1 MPEVFKPS
9 RASDAAASDLTLEGV
24 LESVT
29 FANEETGWS
38 VVRLEVEGRRV
49 PVTAVGL
56 LPGVRPGECLRLTGR
71 WETDR
76 RFGEQFKFSGYLP
89 VLPATLVGMERYLAS
104 GLIRGIGKV
113 MAARLVKS
121 FGLET
126 MDVIERTPERLEEV
140 EGVGPARR
148 ALICGAWSEQRAVR
162 QVMLFLQSHGV
173 ATAHAHRIWR
183 QYGDAAIAIVRD
195 NPYRLAEEVFGIG
208 FRTADTIAR
217 SLGLPTT
224 APQRLE
230 AGLIHALVEGAE
242 SSGHVFLPR
251 GELVQRAVELLQVES
266 GPLEHAVDDL
276 DRRGLVRAEPLPG
289 NEDGG
294 APAQPV
300 YLAHLYADETAA
312 AELLGVILAA
322 GDAAT
327 RLDVEAELKR
337 FEGEWGLTLAL
348 PQRAA
353 VTRALTG
360 NALVITG
367 GPGTGK
373 TTIINAIVRILEGVG
388 DRVLLCAPTGR
399 AAKRMEEATG
409 RPAKTIHR
417 LLEFNP
423 RRGEFDRN
431 GARRLAADLIIVDEM
446 SMVDL
451 PLFGHLL
458 KAIPVGCRL
467 ILVGDVDQLPSV
479 GPGSV
484 LRDLIR
490 SNALET
496 AALTEIFRQAEA
508 SRIVVN
514 AHRVNSGRLPQ
525 GAGSGE
531 APPPVPATG
540 QPRGSLTAQALQR
553 SVPLATE
560 TRHRGFPLA
569 PQAGR
574 GQGEGTTTMLAGSS
588 DFYFIPR
595 EEPEAILEAIKRL
608 VRHEIPQRLRV
619 DALEGIQVLTPM
631 HKGLLGTVSLN
642 AELQGLLNPR
652 GEQVGRPGRL
662 FRAGD
667 KVMQIRN
674 NYELEVFN
682 GDLGRI
688 DEADAEAQEV
698 TVLFDGRPVVY
709 SYADLDELVLGYAC
723 SIHKSQGS
731 EYPAVVIP
739 LHTQH
744 YVLLQRNLL
753 YTAITRGRRLVVIV
767 GSRKAAAIAVRN
779 AGVRERHSRL
789 AARLAEATHRA

>member
-1 MPEVFKPS
+1 MPELPKNF
-9 RASDAAASDLTLEGV
+9 RAPGTDAAEGDVTLEGV

-38 VVRLEVEGRRV
+38 VVRLEVEGRRG

-56 LPGVRPGECLRLTGR
+56 LPGVRLGECLRLTGR

-76 RFGEQFKFSGYLP
+76 RFGEQFKFNGYLP

-113 MAARLVKS
+113 IAARLVKR

-126 MDVIERTPERLEEV
+126 MDVIDRAPERLEEV

-148 ALICGAWSEQRAVR
+148 ALISGAWSEQRAVR

-217 SLGLPTT
+217 SLGLSTI

-242 SSGHVFLPR
+242 SAGHVYLPR
-251 GELVQRAVELLQVES
+251 GELAQRAVELLQVEP
-266 GPLEHAVDDL
+266 GPLEHAIDDL

-300 YLAHLYADETAA
+300 YLARLYADETAA
-312 AELLGVILAA
+312 AGLLGVILAA

-327 RLDVEAELKR
+327 RFDVEAELSR
-337 FEGEWGLTLAL
+337 FEGEWGLRLAL
-348 PQRAA
+348 PQRTA

-360 NALVITG
+360 HALVITG

-373 TTIINAIVRILEGVG
+373 TTIINAIVRILESVG

-409 RPAKTIHR
+409 RPARTIHR

-431 GARRLAADLIIVDEM
+431 AARRLAADLIIVDEM

-458 KAIPVGCRL
+458 KAIPAGCRL

-490 SNALET
+490 SGAVET
-496 AALTEIFRQAEA
+496 ASLTEIFRQAEQ
-508 SRIVVN
+508 SQIVVN

-525 GAGSGE
+525 GARSAA
-531 APPPVPATG
+531 APPAPETG
-540 QPRGSLTAQALQR
+540 QPQADSSSLLAPRVSSLT
-553 SVPLATE
+553 PL
-560 TRHRGFPLA
+560 P
-569 PQAGR
+569 GR
-574 GQGEGTTTMLAGSS
+574 GQGEDATTMLTGSS
-588 DFYFIPR
+588 DFCFIPR
-595 EEPEAILEAIKRL
+595 EEPEAILDAIKRL
-608 VRHEIPQRLRV
+608 VRYEIPQRLRV

-631 HKGLLGTVSLN
+631 HRGLLGTVNLN

-652 GEQVGRPGRL
+652 GGQVGRAGRL

-688 DEADAEAQEV
+688 DVADPDTQEV

-779 AGVRERHSRL
+779 AGIRERHSRL
-789 AARLAEATHRA
+789 AARLVEAHPGRGGPAL

>member
-1 MPEVFKPS
+1 MPELPKTFRPAVT
-9 RASDAAASDLTLEGV
+9 DAAAGEATLEGV

-29 FANEETGWS
+29 FANEESGWS
-38 VVRLEVEGRRV
+38 VVRFEVEGRRGT
-49 PVTAVGL
+49 VTAVGL

-89 VLPATLVGMERYLAS
+89 VAPATLAGMERYLAS

-113 MAARLVKS
+113 MAARLVKR

-126 MDVIERTPERLEEV
+126 MDVIERTPERLGEV
-140 EGVGPARR
+140 EGIGPARS
-148 ALICGAWSEQRAVR
+148 ALICGAWNEQRAVR

-183 QYGDAAIAIVRD
+183 QYGDGAIAIVRD

-217 SLGLPTT
+217 SLGLPPQ

-242 SSGHVFLPR
+242 GSGHVYLPR
-251 GELVQRAVELLQVES
+251 GELVQRAVELLQVEPE
-266 GPLEHAVDDL
+266 PLEQAIDDL

-300 YLAHLYADETAA
+300 YLARLYADEVAA

-322 GDAAT
+322 GDAAA

-337 FEGEWGLTLAL
+337 FEGEWGIALAL

-360 NALVITG
+360 HALVITG

-373 TTIINAIVRILEGVG
+373 TTIINAIVRILESVG
-388 DRVLLCAPTGR
+388 DRILLCAPTGR

-423 RRGEFDRN
+423 RRGEFERN
-431 GARRLAADLIIVDEM
+431 GARRLEADLIIVDEM

-458 KAIPVGCRL
+458 KAIPATCRL

-490 SNALET
+490 SGALET
-496 AALTEIFRQAEA
+496 AALTEIFRQAEQ
-508 SRIVVN
+508 SQIVVN

-525 GAGSGE
+525 GAGAGD
-531 APPPVPATG
+531 APPG
-540 QPRGSLTAQALQR
+540 G
-553 SVPLATE
+553 
-560 TRHRGFPLA
+560 
-569 PQAGR
+569 
-574 GQGEGTTTMLAGSS
+574 GQGEGAISLLAGSS
-588 DFYFIPR
+588 DFHFIPR
-595 EEPEAILEAIKRL
+595 EEPDAILDAVKRL
-608 VRHEIPQRLRV
+608 VANEIPRRLGV
-619 DALEGIQVLTPM
+619 DPLEGTQVLTPM
-631 HKGLLGTVSLN
+631 HRGQLGTLNLN

-652 GEQVGRPGRL
+652 GEQVGRAGRL

-688 DEADAEAQEV
+688 AAADPEAQEV

-731 EYPAVVIP
+731 EYPAIVIP

-779 AGVRERHSRL
+779 AGVRERHTRL
-789 AARLAEATHRA
+789 AQRLAEARR

>member
-1 MPEVFKPS
+1 MTSRIPRWYPWKMSGLPKPA
-9 RASDAAASDLTLEGV
+9 RPAVTDNAAGDATLEGV

-29 FANEETGWS
+29 FTNEETGWS
-38 VVRLEVEGRRV
+38 VVRFAVEGRRGL
-49 PVTAVGL
+49 VTAVGL

-76 RFGEQFKFSGYLP
+76 RFGEQFKFGGYLP
-89 VLPATLVGMERYLAS
+89 VMPATLAGMERYLAS

-113 MAARLVKS
+113 MAARLVKR

-126 MDVIERTPERLEEV
+126 MDVIERTPERLQEV

-148 ALICGAWSEQRAVR
+148 ALICGAWNEQRAVR

-183 QYGDAAIAIVRD
+183 QYGDEAIAIVRD

-208 FRTADTIAR
+208 FRTADIIAR
-217 SLGLPTT
+217 SLGLPPQ

-242 SSGHVFLPR
+242 AAGHVYLPR
-251 GELVQRAVELLQVES
+251 GELVQRAVELLQVEP
-266 GPLEHAVDDL
+266 GPLEHAIDELDL
-276 DRRGLVRAEPLPG
+276 RGLVRAESLPG

-300 YLAHLYADETAA
+300 YLARLYADEIAA

-337 FEGEWGLTLAL
+337 FEGEWGLALAV

-373 TTIINAIVRILEGVG
+373 TTIINAIVRILEGAG
-388 DRVLLCAPTGR
+388 DRILLCAPTGR

-423 RRGEFDRN
+423 RRGEFDRH
-431 GARRLAADLIIVDEM
+431 GARRLEADLIIVDEM

-458 KAIPVGCRL
+458 KAIPAGCRL

-490 SNALET
+490 SGALET
-496 AALTEIFRQAEA
+496 AALTEIFRQAEQ
-508 SRIVVN
+508 SQIVVN

-525 GAGSGE
+525 GAGS
-531 APPPVPATG
+531 ADATPDLVPAG
-540 QPRGSLTAQALQR
+540 PSA
-553 SVPLATE
+553 PL
-560 TRHRGFPLA
+560 
-569 PQAGR
+569 
-574 GQGEGTTTMLAGSS
+574 LAGPG
-588 DFYFIPR
+588 DFHFIVR
-595 EEPEAILEAIKRL
+595 EEPEAILEAVKRL
-608 VRHEIPQRLRV
+608 VAREIPQRLGV
-619 DALEGIQVLTPM
+619 EPLEGIQVLTPM

-642 AELQGLLNPR
+642 TVLQGSLNPR
-652 GEQVGRPGRL
+652 GEQVGRAGRL

-674 NYELEVFN
+674 NYELEVYN

-688 DEADAEAQEV
+688 AEADPEAQEV

-779 AGVRERHSRL
+779 AGVRERHTRL
-789 AARLAEATHRA
+789 AARLAEARV

>member
-1 MPEVFKPS
+1 MSES
-9 RASDAAASDLTLEGV
+9 TLEGV

-29 FANEETGWS
+29 FSNEETGWS
-38 VVRLEVEGRRV
+38 VVRLEVEGRRL

-89 VLPATLVGMERYLAS
+89 VMPATLAGMERYLAS

-113 MAARLVKS
+113 MAARLVKR

-126 MDVIERTPERLEEV
+126 MDLIERTPERLEEV

-148 ALICGAWSEQRAVR
+148 ALICGAWNEQRAVR

-173 ATAHAHRIWR
+173 ATAHAQRIWR

-217 SLGLPTT
+217 SLGLPTQ

-230 AGLIHALVEGAE
+230 AGLIHALVEAAE
-242 SSGHVFLPR
+242 GNGHVFLPR
-251 GELVQRAVELLQVES
+251 GELVRRTVELLQVEPE
-266 GPLEHAVDDL
+266 PLEHAIDDL
-276 DRRGLVRAEPLPG
+276 DKRGLVRAEPLPG

-300 YLAHLYADETAA
+300 YLARLYADETAA

-322 GDAAT
+322 SDAAS

-337 FEGEWGLTLAL
+337 FEGEWGLALAV

-360 NALVITG
+360 HALVITG

-373 TTIINAIVRILEGVG
+373 TTIINAIVRILEGIG

-409 RPAKTIHR
+409 RPARTIHR

-423 RRGEFDRN
+423 RRAEFDRN
-431 GARRLAADLIIVDEM
+431 GARRLEADLIIVDEM

-458 KAIPVGCRL
+458 KAIPATCRL

-490 SNALET
+490 SNAIET
-496 AALTEIFRQAEA
+496 AALTEIFRQAEE
-508 SRIVVN
+508 SQIVVN
-514 AHRVNSGRLPQ
+514 AHRVNRGRLPQ
-525 GAGSGE
+525 GAGSGA
-531 APPPVPATG
+531 APPPAPHAGAPT
-540 QPRGSLTAQALQR
+540 
-553 SVPLATE
+553 PLLS
-560 TRHRGFPLA
+560 GP
-569 PQAGR
+569 G
-574 GQGEGTTTMLAGSS
+574 
-588 DFYFIPR
+588 DFHFIAR
-595 EEPEAILEAIKRL
+595 EEPDAILETIKQL
-608 VRHEIPQRLRV
+608 VAREIPKSLGV
-619 DALEGIQVLTPM
+619 DPLEGIQVLTPM
-631 HKGLLGTVSLN
+631 HKGQLGTVNLN

-652 GEQVGRPGRL
+652 GEQVGRAGRL

-688 DEADAEAQEV
+688 AEADPEAQEV

-779 AGVRERHSRL
+779 VGVRERHTRL
-789 AARLAEATHRA
+789 AERLAEALHPGERH

>member
-1 MPEVFKPS
+1 MSLFPPSS
-9 RASDAAASDLTLEGV
+9 RAAGTDPAAAGEATLEGV

-38 VVRLEVEGRRV
+38 VVRLEVEGRRAA
-49 PVTAVGL
+49 VTAVGL

-89 VLPATLVGMERYLAS
+89 VMPATLVGMERYLAS

-113 MAARLVKS
+113 MAARLVKR

-126 MDVIERTPERLEEV
+126 MDVIERAPERLQEV

-173 ATAHAHRIWR
+173 STAHAHRIWR
-183 QYGDAAIAIVRD
+183 QYGDDAIAIVRD

-217 SLGLPTT
+217 SIGLPAQ
-224 APQRLE
+224 APRRLE
-230 AGLIHALVEGAE
+230 AGLIHALVEASEAG
-242 SSGHVFLPR
+242 GHVYLPR
-251 GELVQRAVELLQVES
+251 GELVRRAAELLEVEPE
-266 GPLEHAVDDL
+266 PLEHAIDEL

-300 YLAHLYADETAA
+300 YLAGLYADETAA
-312 AELLGVILAA
+312 AALLGVVLAA

-337 FEGEWGLTLAL
+337 FEAEWGLALAV

-399 AAKRMEEATG
+399 AAKRMEVATG

-431 GARRLAADLIIVDEM
+431 GARRLEADLIIVDEM

-458 KAIPVGCRL
+458 KAIPPGCRL
-467 ILVGDVDQLPSV
+467 VLVGDVDQLPSV

-490 SNALET
+490 SGSLET

-508 SRIVVN
+508 SQIVVN
-514 AHRVNSGRLPQ
+514 AHLVNHGRLPQ
-525 GAGSGE
+525 GAGSADAPAHPQPGE
-531 APPPVPATG
+531 PA
-540 QPRGSLTAQALQR
+540 SL
-553 SVPLATE
+553 
-560 TRHRGFPLA
+560 
-569 PQAGR
+569 
-574 GQGEGTTTMLAGSS
+574 LAGAG
-588 DFYFIPR
+588 DFHFIAR
-595 EEPEAILEAIKRL
+595 EEPEAILDTVKRL
-608 VRHEIPQRLRV
+608 VSREIPRLLGV
-619 DALEGIQVLTPM
+619 DAREGIQVLTPM

-652 GEQVGRPGRL
+652 GEQVGRAGRL

-779 AGVRERHSRL
+779 VGVRERHTRL
-789 AARLAEATHRA
+789 AQRLAEAAHHGKGGPAQ

>member
-1 MPEVFKPS
+1 MPAPQKPT
-9 RASDAAASDLTLEGV
+9 RPAAAPSGSGETTLEGV
-24 LESVT
+24 LEAVAFT
-29 FANEETGWS
+29 NTETGWT
-38 VVRLEVEGRRV
+38 VARFEVEGRRGL
-49 PVTAVGL
+49 VTAVGL
-56 LPGVRPGECLRLTGR
+56 LPGVRPGECLRLTGV

-76 RFGEQFKFSGYLP
+76 RFGEQFKFTGYLP
-89 VLPATLVGMERYLAS
+89 VAPATLVGMERYLAS

-113 MAARLVKS
+113 MAARLVKR

-126 MDVIERTPERLEEV
+126 MDVIERTPERLGEV
-140 EGVGPARR
+140 EGIGPARR
-148 ALICGAWSEQRAVR
+148 ALIQGAWSEQRAVR

-183 QYGDAAIAIVRD
+183 QYGDGAIAIVRD

-208 FRTADTIAR
+208 FLTADTIAR
-217 SLGLPTT
+217 SLGLPPQ

-230 AGLIHALVEGAE
+230 AGLVHALVEAAEGA
-242 SSGHVFLPR
+242 GHVFLPR
-251 GELVQRAVELLQVES
+251 GALVERAVELLHVEPA
-266 GPLEHAVDDL
+266 PLEHAIDDL
-276 DRRGLVRAEPLPG
+276 DKRGLVRAEALPG

-300 YLAHLYADETAA
+300 YLANLYADETAA
-312 AELLGVILAA
+312 AELLGVILAS

-327 RLDVEAELKR
+327 RLDVEAELAR
-337 FEGEWGLTLAL
+337 FETEWGLALAL

-388 DRVLLCAPTGR
+388 DRILLCAPTGR

-423 RRGEFDRN
+423 RRAEFDRN
-431 GARRLAADLIIVDEM
+431 GARRLEADVIVVDEM

-458 KAIPVGCRL
+458 KAVPTGCRL

-490 SNALET
+490 SGAVQT
-496 AALTEIFRQAEA
+496 AALTEIFRQAEQ
-508 SRIVVN
+508 SQIVVN
-514 AHRVNSGRLPQ
+514 AHSVNHGRLPQ
-525 GAGSGE
+525 GAAAVD
-531 APPPVPATG
+531 APPGAPPESA
-540 QPRGSLTAQALQR
+540 A
-553 SVPLATE
+553 PL
-560 TRHRGFPLA
+560 
-569 PQAGR
+569 
-574 GQGEGTTTMLAGSS
+574 LAGPG
-588 DFYFIPR
+588 DFFFIAR
-595 EEPEAILEAIKRL
+595 EDPAEILDTVKRL
-608 VRHEIPQRLRV
+608 VAREIPQRLGV
-619 DALEGIQVLTPM
+619 DPREGIQVLTPM
-631 HKGLLGTVSLN
+631 HKGQIGTVNLN
-642 AELQGLLNPR
+642 IELQAALNPR
-652 GEQVGRPGRL
+652 GEQVGRAGRL

-688 DEADAEAQEV
+688 EDADAEAQEV
-698 TVLFDGRPVVY
+698 TVIFDGRPVVY
-709 SYADLDELVLGYAC
+709 SNAELDELVLGYAC

-767 GSRKAAAIAVRN
+767 GSRKAAAIAVRT
-779 AGVRERHSRL
+779 AGVRERHTRL
-789 AARLAEATHRA
+789 AQRIAEVMHQA

>member
-1 MPEVFKPS
+1 MFAPTNSTRPAGNLSTTGET
-9 RASDAAASDLTLEGV
+9 TLEGV

-38 VVRLEVEGRRV
+38 VVRLEVEGRRG
-49 PVTAVGL
+49 PVAAVGL

-76 RFGEQFKFSGYLP
+76 RFGEQFKFSSYLP
-89 VLPATLVGMERYLAS
+89 ISPATIVGMERYLAS

-113 MAARLVKS
+113 MAARLVKV

-126 MDVIERTPERLEEV
+126 MDIIERTPERLEEV

-148 ALICGAWSEQRAVR
+148 AMISGAWAEQRAVR
-162 QVMLFLQSHGV
+162 QVMLFLQTHGV

-183 QYGDAAIAIVRD
+183 QYGDAAIAVVRE

-208 FRTADTIAR
+208 FHTADTIAR
-217 SLGLPTT
+217 ALGLPPQS
-224 APQRLE
+224 PQRLE
-230 AGLIHALVEGAE
+230 AGLIHALVAGSEA
-242 SSGHVFLPR
+242 GHVYLPR
-251 GELVQRAVELLQVES
+251 GELVQRAVELLQVVPE
-266 GPLEHAVDDL
+266 PLEQAIDEL
-276 DRRGLVRAEPLPG
+276 DRRGLVRAEPLLG

-300 YLAHLYADETAA
+300 YLARLFADETAA
-312 AELLGVILAA
+312 AGLLGAILAA
-322 GDAAT
+322 GTAAAQ
-327 RLDVEAELKR
+327 LDVEAELRR
-337 FEGEWGLTLAL
+337 FESEWGLSLAL

-360 NALVITG
+360 HALVITG

-373 TTIINAIVRILEGVG
+373 TTIINAIVRILEAAG
-388 DRVLLCAPTGR
+388 DRILLCAPTGR

-409 RPAKTIHR
+409 RPARTIHR

-431 GARRLAADLIIVDEM
+431 GARRLEADLIIVDEM

-451 PLFGHLL
+451 PLFGQLL
-458 KAIPVGCRL
+458 KAIPAGCRL

-490 SNALET
+490 SGALET
-496 AALTEIFRQAEA
+496 AALTEIFRQAAA
-508 SRIVVN
+508 SQIVVN

-525 GAGSGE
+525 GGDAGVGDE
-531 APPPVPATG
+531 PPGARQPGAPALLDGPA
-540 QPRGSLTAQALQR
+540 
-553 SVPLATE
+553 
-560 TRHRGFPLA
+560 
-569 PQAGR
+569 
-574 GQGEGTTTMLAGSS
+574 
-588 DFYFIPR
+588 DFFFIPR
-595 EEPEAILEAIKRL
+595 EEPEAILDAVKRL
-608 VRHEIPQRLRV
+608 VAHEIPRRLGV
-619 DALEGIQVLTPM
+619 DPFEGIQVLTPM

-642 AELQGLLNPR
+642 AELQELLNPR
-652 GEQVGRPGRL
+652 GEQVGRSGRL

-688 DEADAEAQEV
+688 AEADPEAQEV
-698 TVLFDGRPVVY
+698 VVLFDGRPVVY

-753 YTAITRGRRLVVIV
+753 YTAITRGRRLVVVV
-767 GSRKAAAIAVRN
+767 GSRKAAALAVRN
-779 AGVRERHSRL
+779 NRVRERHT
-789 AARLAEATHRA
+789 RLAERLAGVRPGGEGDNP

>member
-1 MPEVFKPS
+1 MPVPSKPP
-9 RASDAAASDLTLEGV
+9 RAAGAPAAAAEATVEGI

-29 FANEETGWS
+29 YANEETGWS
-38 VVRLEVEGRRV
+38 VVRLEVDGRRGLV
-49 PVTAVGL
+49 AAVGH

-71 WETDR
+71 WESDR
-76 RFGEQFKFSGYLP
+76 RFGEQFRVASYLP
-89 VLPATLVGMERYLAS
+89 IAPATLVGMERYLAS

-113 MAARLVKS
+113 MAARLVKR

-126 MDVIERTPERLEEV
+126 MDVIEGAPERLEEV
-140 EGVGPARR
+140 EGIGRARR
-148 ALICGAWSEQRAVR
+148 ALISAAWSEQRAVR

-173 ATAHAHRIWR
+173 STAHAHRIWR
-183 QYGDAAIAIVRD
+183 QYGDDAIAVVRE
-195 NPYRLAEEVFGIG
+195 NPYQLAEEVFGIG
-208 FRTADTIAR
+208 FKTADTIAR
-217 SLGLPTT
+217 SIGLPAD
-224 APQRLE
+224 APRRLE
-230 AGLIHALVEGAE
+230 AGLVHALVEASE
-242 SSGHVFLPR
+242 SQGHVYLPR
-251 GELVQRAVELLQVES
+251 GELVERAVELLQVAPELLD
-266 GPLEHAVDDL
+266 PAVDEL

-300 YLAHLYADETAA
+300 YLARLFMAETAA

-322 GDAAT
+322 GSAAS
-327 RLDVEAELKR
+327 RLDVAAELER
-337 FEGEWGLTLAL
+337 FEAEWGLALAG

-353 VTRALTG
+353 ITRALTG
-360 NALVITG
+360 HALVITG

-373 TTIINAIVRILEGVG
+373 TTIINAIVRILERAGQ
-388 DRVLLCAPTGR
+388 RILLCAPTGR
-399 AAKRMEEATG
+399 AAKRMEEASG

-423 RRGEFDRN
+423 RRGEFERN
-431 GARRLAADLIIVDEM
+431 GSRRLEADLIVVDEM

-451 PLFGHLL
+451 PLFGMFL
-458 KAIPVGCRL
+458 KAVPPGCRL
-467 ILVGDVDQLPSV
+467 IFVGDVDQLPSV
-479 GPGSV
+479 GPGNV

-490 SNALET
+490 SGAIET
-496 AALTEIFRQAEA
+496 AALSEIFRQAGE
-508 SRIVVN
+508 SQIVVN
-514 AHRVNSGRLPQ
+514 AHRVNSGRPPF
-525 GAGSGE
+525 GASSADLV
-531 APPPVPATG
+531 APAPAPG
-540 QPRGSLTAQALQR
+540 PAAAGL
-553 SVPLATE
+553 
-560 TRHRGFPLA
+560 
-569 PQAGR
+569 AGR
-574 GQGEGTTTMLAGSS
+574 DADTLLAGPS
-588 DFYFIPR
+588 DFHFIAR
-595 EEPEAILEAIKRL
+595 EEPEEILDAVKRL
-608 VRHEIPQRLRV
+608 VARDIPQRLGV
-619 DALEGIQVLTPM
+619 DPFEGVQVLTPM
-631 HKGLLGTVSLN
+631 HKGLLGSISLN
-642 AELQGLLNPR
+642 AELQALLNPR
-652 GEQVGRPGRL
+652 GGQVGRAGRL

-688 DEADAEAQEV
+688 AEADPEAQEV

-753 YTAITRGRRLVVIV
+753 YTGITRGRRLVVVV

-779 AGVRERHSRL
+779 NRVRERHTRL
-789 AARLAEATHRA
+789 AARLAEAHPGAGGEHP

>member
-1 MPEVFKPS
+1 MPELPRPV
-9 RASDAAASDLTLEGV
+9 RTAGAAAAADDATLEGV
-24 LESVT
+24 LESVA

-38 VVRLEVEGRRV
+38 VVRFEVEGRRGL
-49 PVTAVGL
+49 VTAVGL
-56 LPGVRPGECLRLTGR
+56 LPGVRPGEHLRLTGR

-89 VLPATLVGMERYLAS
+89 VAPSTLAGMERYLAS

-113 MAARLVKS
+113 MAGRLVAR

-126 MDVIERTPERLEEV
+126 MEVIERTPERLEEV

-148 ALICGAWSEQRAVR
+148 ALICGAWNEQRAVR

-183 QYGDAAIAIVRD
+183 QYGEDAIAIVRE

-208 FRTADTIAR
+208 FRSADTIAR
-217 SLGLPTT
+217 SLGLPVA
-224 APQRLE
+224 APRRLE
-230 AGLIHALVEGAE
+230 AGLIHALVEAAEGA
-242 SSGHVFLPR
+242 GHVYLTR
-251 GELVQRAVELLQVES
+251 GELVERAVELLQVEPA
-266 GPLEHAVDDL
+266 PLEHAIDEL

-294 APAQPV
+294 APAQPI
-300 YLAHLYADETAA
+300 YLARLFADETAA

-322 GDAAT
+322 GEAAT
-327 RLDVEAELKR
+327 RLDVEAELAR
-337 FEGEWGLTLAL
+337 FEAEWGLALAL

-360 NALVITG
+360 HALVITG

-388 DRVLLCAPTGR
+388 DRILLCAPTGR

-409 RPAKTIHR
+409 RPARTIHR

-431 GARRLAADLIIVDEM
+431 AARRLEADLVIVDEM
-446 SMVDL
+446 SMVDVT
-451 PLFGHLL
+451 LFGHLL
-458 KAIPVGCRL
+458 KAIPPGCRL
-467 ILVGDVDQLPSV
+467 IMVGDVDQLPSV

-490 SNALET
+490 SGALET
-496 AALTEIFRQAEA
+496 ASLTEIFRQAEA
-508 SRIVVN
+508 SQIVVN
-514 AHRVNSGRLPQ
+514 AHLVNRGRPPLGSGSADAPPDAPAVLASAPLLA
-525 GAGSGE
+525 GAG
-531 APPPVPATG
+531 
-540 QPRGSLTAQALQR
+540 
-553 SVPLATE
+553 
-560 TRHRGFPLA
+560 
-569 PQAGR
+569 
-574 GQGEGTTTMLAGSS
+574 
-588 DFYFIPR
+588 DFHFVAR
-595 EEPEAILEAIKRL
+595 EEPEAILEAVKRL
-608 VRHEIPQRLRV
+608 VSREIPQRLGV
-619 DALEGIQVLTPM
+619 DPREGIQVLTPM
-631 HKGLLGTVSLN
+631 HKGLLGTVNLN
-642 AELQGLLNPR
+642 GELQRLLNPR

-688 DEADAEAQEV
+688 DEADAEAQEA
-698 TVLFDGRPVVY
+698 TVLYDGRPVVY
-709 SYADLDELVLGYAC
+709 SYAELDELVLGYAC

-767 GSRKAAAIAVRN
+767 GSRKALAIAVRN
-779 AGVRERHSRL
+779 VGVRERHSRL
-789 AARLAEATHRA
+789 AQRLAEAHRGAAGAAR

>member
-1 MPEVFKPS
+1 MPGVFKPS
-9 RASDAAASDLTLEGV
+9 RAVEAADTAGDATLEGV

-38 VVRLEVEGRRV
+38 VVRFEVEGRRGL
-49 PVTAVGL
+49 VTAVGL

-76 RFGEQFKFSGYLP
+76 RFGEQFKFTGYLP
-89 VLPATLVGMERYLAS
+89 VVPSTLAGMERYLAS

-113 MAARLVKS
+113 MAARLVKR

-126 MDVIERTPERLEEV
+126 MDIIERAPERLGEV
-140 EGVGPARR
+140 EGIGPARS
-148 ALICGAWSEQRAVR
+148 ALICGAWNEQRAVR

-183 QYGDAAIAIVRD
+183 QYGDGAIAIVRD

-217 SLGLPTT
+217 SLGLPTQ

-230 AGLIHALVEGAE
+230 AGLIHALIEGAE
-242 SSGHVFLPR
+242 GSGHVYLPR
-251 GELVQRAVELLQVES
+251 GELVKRAVELLQVAPE
-266 GPLEHAVDDL
+266 PLEHAIDDL

-312 AELLGVILAA
+312 AELLGVMLAS
-322 GDAAT
+322 GEAAT
-327 RLDVEAELKR
+327 RVDVAAELQR
-337 FEGEWGLTLAL
+337 FELEWGIALAL

-360 NALVITG
+360 HALVITG

-388 DRVLLCAPTGR
+388 DRILLCAPTGR

-431 GARRLAADLIIVDEM
+431 GARRLEADLVIVDEM

-458 KAIPVGCRL
+458 KAIPASCRL

-490 SNALET
+490 SGALET
-496 AALTEIFRQAEA
+496 AALTEIFRQAEQ
-508 SRIVVN
+508 SQIVVN
-514 AHRVNSGRLPQ
+514 AHRVNSGRPPQ
-525 GAGSGE
+525 GAGSGD
-531 APPPVPATG
+531 APPLPPEQSSSPLLVGPA
-540 QPRGSLTAQALQR
+540 
-553 SVPLATE
+553 
-560 TRHRGFPLA
+560 
-569 PQAGR
+569 
-574 GQGEGTTTMLAGSS
+574 
-588 DFYFIPR
+588 DFHFIAR
-595 EEPEAILEAIKRL
+595 EEPEAILEVVKRL
-608 VRHEIPQRLRV
+608 VAREIPQRLGL
-619 DALEGIQVLTPM
+619 DPFEGIQVLTPM
-631 HKGLLGTVSLN
+631 HKGLLGTVNLN
-642 AELQGLLNPR
+642 TELQGTLNPR
-652 GEQVGRPGRL
+652 GGQVGRAGRL

-753 YTAITRGRRLVVIV
+753 YTAITRGRRLVVVV

-779 AGVRERHSRL
+779 AGVRERHTRL
-789 AARLAEATHRA
+789 AQRLAEATRRA